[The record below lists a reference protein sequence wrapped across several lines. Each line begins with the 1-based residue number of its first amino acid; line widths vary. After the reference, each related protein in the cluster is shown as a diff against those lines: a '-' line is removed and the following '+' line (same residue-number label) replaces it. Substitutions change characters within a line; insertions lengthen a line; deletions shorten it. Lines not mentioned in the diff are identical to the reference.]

1 MGCAVTLTA
10 FSRGKGACFKM
21 TPSIALSSLYRE
33 ALASLVAGESP
44 ETVLDSM
51 VKKGLQEHYA
61 RNLVAAALIASTNPP
76 IVCG

>member
-1 MGCAVTLTA
+1 
-10 FSRGKGACFKM
+10 M

-33 ALASLVAGESP
+33 ALASLAAGESP